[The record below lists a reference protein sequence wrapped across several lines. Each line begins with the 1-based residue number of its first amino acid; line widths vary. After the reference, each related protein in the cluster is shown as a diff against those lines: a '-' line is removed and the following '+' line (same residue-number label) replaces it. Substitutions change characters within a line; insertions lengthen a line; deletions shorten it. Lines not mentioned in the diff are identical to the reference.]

1 MFYFCFLLIW
11 CSILLFTFFGSC
23 HQLFMY
29 TFDVSLKKSIV
40 QLGPIFP
47 FSNCFNIKQNC
58 HKMRGGWGERDSL
71 HTIFPNKSNFD
82 TMLFPIKQGT
92 NPTLETT
99 PNRPFSFHLS
109 IGHLRDYFKTKYI
122 KPACNGVKNTM

>member
-1 MFYFCFLLIW
+1 MFL
-11 CSILLFTFFGSC
+11 
-23 HQLFMY
+23 Q
-29 TFDVSLKKSIV
+29 KKSIV
-40 QLGPIFP
+40 QLGPMFP

-58 HKMRGGWGERDSL
+58 HKMGGDSL
-71 HTIFPNKSNFD
+71 HTIFPNKSNFN

-109 IGHLRDYFKTKYI
+109 IGRL
-122 KPACNGVKNTM
+122 GLL